1 MSQIPFIVMVLVR
14 LIFVENIPQTIKQI
28 IKMCLRNMTILTE
41 DRDQTRKLVYL
52 QGVSFALLDRP
63 SLG

>member
-14 LIFVENIPQTIKQI
+14 LIFVENIAQTIKQI
-28 IKMCLRNMTILTE
+28 IKMCLRNMKILTE

-52 QGVSFALLDRP
+52 QGVSFALLERP